1 MIVIVMLACAT
12 LTATAISRPPEASA
26 APQDITNLRMAT
38 WNLQGGT
45 MGGESKWQAG
55 VGPMLEGRSQ
65 HNVLSHDIVALQ
77 EAGSAPPGDR
87 QHNPVARSGNLQVF
101 RYIWRF
107 DRENR
112 NVYFMEED
120 VNGHR
125 VNLAIATA
133 RVPQQVMIVPGGLSG
148 SRSAFGVL
156 FGTTWVFTAHG
167 LSGSGNDMPGLIRN
181 IAAAAGG
188 NSWMVLGDFNRDP
201 ARMIREMPRDANDRR
216 IGIVASAG
224 RATHRTGSEL
234 DYMVTSGDLVGI
246 LTPQVTANLAGSDH
260 WPVEFVSALAV
271 TASQFQITATEV
283 PLGTA
288 ATLQATSPGET
299 ATVDDDLQGEQ
310 NWHFQNYNP
319 ADNTA
324 QIANANPDLGCMVF
338 EKSGAMKTAPCV
350 KARDEV
356 PPEQKMTIVDAD
368 VPGEGRD
375 VQIKPYAHPSYCWSV
390 QYRYVQ
396 DPSSRFD
403 GYGYWDRCTD
413 RSAMRTAADTGGGNH
428 WVLAPV
434 RRVMIVG
441 DSITQGLEG
450 DFTWRYRLWQWLRSQ
465 KVAVDFV
472 GPYPGTFL
480 PDPAAPPRPPLL
492 QGETPPEPELRTFGR
507 YGQLN
512 AVDDV
517 KFDSDHYAHWGRQA
531 AQVKLGIRQQ
541 VATYRPDLI
550 LLAVGF
556 NDMGWFVSDEYGTL
570 NDVGQI
576 IAQAREANPSV
587 DFAVANVPQRTKIGG
602 RDDLIRKTAHY
613 NSLLPQAIAGWQAG
627 NAISDISLVDWAAWY
642 SCSPESCKSGYDGL
656 HPNEY
661 GEYQLAA
668 AFAEVLQKDYGFGA
682 RGMDIRGVPG
692 RYVGKPYAVEAKS
705 SPLGVTVTWGPIYGA
720 VDYDVRSRIA
730 GQTAWS
736 EGKAFSNRTDT
747 TWTVDGITWEYQVRA
762 NYGCRPVWD
771 PHDPGTSPPST
782 CRETKSEWSGV
793 VSAVARPKTAPP
805 PQKIVSRPTAEGDG
819 IEVEITP
826 PTGPYTDTINRY
838 GLLLFDKDTP
848 GAWLTGT
855 GFRGNRVRVDGL
867 NRGHHYIVGV
877 VTWNDAGGGLPG
889 AARPVT
895 VGATTPPAP
904 TDLRVT
910 TVDPTT
916 VNLDWNGSAAAAGYR
931 LWVSRIVEGGGTLPR
946 ADENIIDGTHYG
958 VGFLFPGAWNYR
970 FCVTAVNGA
979 YESGMSNCVVPQRPA
994 GSAPSAQ
1001 PGTRPAASVGAMDT
1015 NPFARVVNP
1024 DGTRS
1029 PVAVGV
1035 GINGGDR

>member
-1 MIVIVMLACAT
+1 MLAGAT
-12 LTATAISRPPEASA
+12 LTATAISRPQEASA

-45 MGGESKWQAG
+45 MMGESKWTDG
-55 VGPMLEGRSQ
+55 VGPMLEGRSTD
-65 HNVLSHDIVALQ
+65 NILSHDIVALQ

-87 QHNPVARSGNLQVF
+87 QQTPVARLGNLQVF
-101 RYIWRF
+101 HYLWPYGRGIQH
-107 DRENR
+107 
-112 NVYFMEED
+112 VYFMEED

-133 RVPQQVMIVPGGLSG
+133 REPQQVVIVPGGFSG
-148 SRSAFGVL
+148 SRSAFGVR
-156 FGTTWVFTAHG
+156 FGTTWVFTVHG

-181 IAAAAGG
+181 IATAAGG

-201 ARMIREMPRDANDRR
+201 NRMIRDMPRDANGSRL
-216 IGIVASAG
+216 GIVASTG
-224 RATHRTGSEL
+224 RATHRNGSEL

-246 LTPQVTANLAGSDH
+246 LAPQVTANLAGSDH

-271 TASQFQITATEV
+271 TASQFQVTATEA
-283 PLGTA
+283 PLGTG
-288 ATLQATSPGET
+288 ATLQVTSPAET
-299 ATVDDDLQGEQ
+299 ATVDDDLRGEQ
-310 NWHFQNYNP
+310 NWLFQNYNP

-324 QIANANPDLGCMVF
+324 QIANANPGLGCMVF
-338 EKSGAMKTAPCV
+338 GGSGAMKTAPCI
-350 KARDEV
+350 KERDNV

-375 VQIKPYAHPSYCWSV
+375 VQIKPQKDSSYCLSWEYTG
-390 QYRYVQ
+390 QFT
-396 DPSSRFD
+396 SSS
-403 GYGYWDRCTD
+403 GSWNRCVHP
-413 RSAMRTAADTGGGNH
+413 MRAAAETGGGNH
-428 WVLAPV
+428 WVIAPV

-441 DSITQGLEG
+441 DSITQGHEG
-450 DFTWRYRLWQWLRSQ
+450 DFTWRYRLWQWLRNQ

-472 GPYPGTFL
+472 GPYSGTFT
-480 PDPAAPPRPPLL
+480 PDVAAPPRPPLL
-492 QGETPPEPELRTFGR
+492 QGETPADQGLRIGGG
-507 YGQLN
+507 YGPDRPN
-512 AVDDV
+512 EI

-531 AQVKLGIRQQ
+531 AQVKLGIRHE
-541 VATYRPDLI
+541 VETYRPDLI

-576 IAQAREANPSV
+576 VAQARDANPNV

-602 RDDLIRKTAHY
+602 RDDLIQKTGHY
-613 NSLLPQAIAGWQAG
+613 NSLLPQAIADWQAG
-627 NAISDISLVDWAAWY
+627 NAISDISLVDWAARY
-642 SCSPESCKSGYDGL
+642 SCSPESCKSAYDGL

-682 RGMDIRGVPG
+682 RGMGISNVPDRRVAG
-692 RYVGKPYAVEAKS
+692 PYAVAAKS
-705 SPLGVTVTWGPIYGA
+705 SPLGVTVTWGPVYGA

-736 EGKAFSNRTDT
+736 EGKALSNRIDT

-762 NYGCRPVWD
+762 NYGCRPAWD
-771 PHDPGTSPPST
+771 PRDSTTDPPRT
-782 CRETKSEWSGV
+782 CTETKSEWSGT
-793 VSAVARPKTAPP
+793 VSAVAHPKTAPP
-805 PQKIVSRPTAEGDG
+805 PQKIISRPTAEGDG
-819 IEVEITP
+819 VEVEITP
-826 PTGPYTDTINRY
+826 PTGPYTDTIDRY
-838 GLLLFDKDTP
+838 ELLLFDKDTP

-877 VTWNDAGGGLPG
+877 VTWNAVGGGLPG
-889 AARPVT
+889 VARPVT
-895 VGATTPPAP
+895 VGTTTPPAP
-904 TDLRVT
+904 TELRVT

-916 VNLDWNGSAAAAGYR
+916 VQLDWNGSAAAAGYR
-931 LWVSRIVEGGGTLPR
+931 LWTSRILEGGGTLPA
-946 ADENIIDGTHYG
+946 ADETIIDGTHYG
-958 VGFLFPGAWNYR
+958 VGFLFPGVWNYR

-1001 PGTRPAASVGAMDT
+1001 PGTRPAASVGAVDT

-1029 PVAVGV
+1029 PVAVGA